1 MKGFLNQNKQQ
12 KLSYDFKILKNEKQK
27 KQEDN
32 LTNEYQKQDKRSK
45 EWQAYVNILKNEY
58 QKPSEEIHKKFI

>member
-12 KLSYDFKILKNEKQK
+12 KISEDFIILKNEKQK

-32 LTNEYQKQDKRSK
+32 LTNEYLKQDKRSK
-45 EWQAYVNILKNEY
+45 DWQAYVNNLKNEY
-58 QKPSEEIHKKFI
+58 QKPSKEIDK

>member
-12 KLSYDFKILKNEKQK
+12 KISEDFIILKNEKQK

-32 LTNEYQKQDKRSK
+32 LTNEYLKQDKRSK
-45 EWQAYVNILKNEY
+45 DWQAYVNNLKNEY
-58 QKPSEEIHKKFI
+58 QIPSKEIDK

>member
-12 KLSYDFKILKNEKQK
+12 KISEDFIILKNEKQK

-32 LTNEYQKQDKRSK
+32 LTNEYLKQEKRSK
-45 EWQAYVNILKNEY
+45 DWQAYVNNLKNEY
-58 QKPSEEIHKKFI
+58 QNSSKEEEK

>member
-12 KLSYDFKILKNEKQK
+12 KFSEDFKILKNEKQK

-32 LTNEYQKQDKRSK
+32 LTNEYLKQHKRSK
-45 EWQAYVNILKNEY
+45 DWQAYVNNLKNEY
-58 QKPSEEIHKKFI
+58 QKPSEEIDK